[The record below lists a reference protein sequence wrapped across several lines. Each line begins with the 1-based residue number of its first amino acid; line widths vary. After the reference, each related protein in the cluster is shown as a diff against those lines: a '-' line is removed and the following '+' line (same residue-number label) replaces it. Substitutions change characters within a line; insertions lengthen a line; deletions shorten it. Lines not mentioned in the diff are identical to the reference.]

1 MSNTTYGS
9 FTISDINDGVGIA
22 KTIPYYLASSKSTG
36 VTIDEPGWS
45 RIVPEL
51 TPENKYLWIYYSNV
65 NGVGD
70 TDPVLIE
77 QSGEMVTF
85 ENDGGEAPLDNIT
98 VEFAPKQDLN
108 GYDRPWAGGCG
119 KNKFKFSAEDA
130 TNTSNG
136 VTVIYDSNFDSF
148 TVTGTSTSESAF
160 GTITSRTSYSLP
172 TFVAGQTYTMSVDI
186 TSGTVTSTDAYV
198 QINYNTGS
206 GSDKALV
213 NLNIGNGSVTFTV
226 PNDYD
231 HVTYV
236 FIGIYA
242 SASNVSCSFSVQL
255 ESGSTATSYVPYSN
269 ICPITGFD
277 EISIYSSPDAPH
289 HYGAIWDRNT
299 TKMTRTGDAADITT
313 TTTNFKHSGSVN
325 ANYNNPFDD
334 IYPWSDVKLCNI
346 DINAYRQLQD
356 GDDITDCV
364 VAWEGDAAFSYTHEN
379 GVWKYTPEFWGLSW
393 DDEDGKRHFDICDKP
408 CIGYIHY
415 KPLINGRW
423 RGVAETITIDGASK
437 TILLPKVGMPCTNV
451 TLANIHTYANNFG
464 GTLDS
469 VFTLD
474 GATLMYI
481 VEFADMHSQNAIG
494 NGACSIYRQ
503 SSDQFASATSNN
515 NVVHVLKVNAALVIP
530 NAIMDIGTSNG
541 GIHVGKYYVVS
552 TATNASV
559 STILDVT
566 LDRVVTVTTSNYWSI
581 HGIINVADEEIGSKS
596 GYIGTN
602 GRCDAYYR
610 GEVLWGNMFYYVLG
624 VYRQGHPY
632 HHVWFANSD
641 EEADDYNALN
651 MNVHRDSGI
660 RLATANGYIKKLGY
674 PKKSFGLSA
683 PTLCTANGGSSA
695 TPVGDYFATNATST
709 GNTYILIVGGSA
721 DGGASDGLFCW
732 YWIVT
737 SGNSNWYSAGRPRL
751 KTPQGV

>member
-1 MSNTTYGS
+1 MSNKTYGS

-98 VEFAPKQDLN
+98 VEFSPKQDLN
-108 GYDRPWAGGCG
+108 GYDRPWPPGGG
-119 KNKFKFSAEDA
+119 KNKLEVTA
-130 TNTSNG
+130 TTTTVDG
-136 VTVIYDSNFDSF
+136 VSFVLDPEGRIIVDGSYTGADDYYDFTVHDSF
-148 TVTGTSTSESAF
+148 IVPAGKKYRLMGNPVPGTASTIYLGYNGYSYINS
-160 GTITSRTSYSLP
+160 GDYLDVNRTTTTQWSGKVYIRIYKGFDADNLIFEP
-172 TFVAGQTYTMSVDI
+172 RFIDI
-186 TSGTVTSTDAYV
+186 TDDVPDDTS
-198 QINYNTGS
+198 
-206 GSDKALV
+206 
-213 NLNIGNGSVTFTV
+213 FT
-226 PNDYD
+226 
-231 HVTYV
+231 
-236 FIGIYA
+236 
-242 SASNVSCSFSVQL
+242 
-255 ESGSTATSYVPYSN
+255 PYSN
-269 ICPITGFD
+269 ICPIAGFS
-277 EISIYSSPDAPH
+277 EVNVYNSPEPPH
-289 HYGAIWDRNT
+289 HYGAIWDRNN

-313 TTTNFKHSGSVN
+313 TTTNFKHSGSIN

-356 GDDITDCV
+356 SDDITDCV
-364 VAWEGDAAFSYTHEN
+364 VAWEGEAAFSYTHEN

-393 DDEDGKRHFDICDKP
+393 DDEDGNRHFDICDKP
-408 CIGYIHY
+408 CAGYIHY

-423 RGVAETITIDGASK
+423 RGVAETRTIDGASK

-481 VEFADMHSQNAIG
+481 VEYADMHSQNAVG
-494 NGACSIYRQ
+494 NGASNIYRQ
-503 SSDQFASATSNN
+503 SSDQFTSASSNS
-515 NVVHVLKVNAALVIP
+515 NVVHVLKANATLVIP

-541 GIHVGKYYVVS
+541 GIQVGKYYVVS
-552 TATNASV
+552 TATNASD

-566 LDRVVTVTTSNYWSI
+566 LDRAVTVTTSNYWSI

-721 DGGASDGLFCW
+721 GNGADGGLFYW
-732 YWIVT
+732 YWNVT
-737 SGNSNWYSAGRPRL
+737 SGHSGWNYAGRPRL